1 MENFN
6 SSRGEIESRIVLV
19 FVVDIMFVACAL
31 FGVQEVR
38 AYSLDLVTFDLI
50 KDASG
55 PVYYDQIGIRSGQHC
70 LQEDH
75 FLTLPS
81 VEAQN
86 LLIVKYLMYRYFA
99 IVQSNES
106 QLAHNVAAE
115 NLQISQGL
123 AILANVNLFLHGN
136 AASRIVPNLEL
147 ELLADGHD
155 LLLVVLVLLDVHD
168 HTAVFVHVFDA
179 FVIFQIP
186 DFHIALGHRDEDVR
200 FRHRVYLCHLV
211 PVALIDHAEL
221 AL

>member
-81 VEAQN
+81 VELQD
-86 LLIVKYLMYRYFA
+86 LLVFKYGMHCDFA

-106 QLAHNVAAE
+106 QLAYNIAAKD
-115 NLQISQGL
+115 LQISQSL
-123 AILANVNLFLHGN
+123 AIFANVNLLLHGN
-136 AASRIVPNLEL
+136 AASCIVPHLEL
-147 ELLADGHD
+147 EPLADGHD
-155 LLLVVLVLLDVHD
+155 LLLVIFVLLNVHD
-168 HTAVFVHVFDA
+168 HTAVLVHVFDA
-179 FVIFQIP
+179 FVVFQIP
-186 DFHIALGHRDEDVR
+186 HFHIAL
-200 FRHRVYLCHLV
+200 
-211 PVALIDHAEL
+211 
-221 AL
+221 